1 MKKLIPL
8 FFVVVV
14 LVFAVGGCAKPTP
27 SPTPTPTEPPSPTDT
42 PTPQVGDI
50 WTRPVDEMVYVP
62 EGEFE
67 MGSTDA
73 QVDQALELCNQFVF
87 GCEREWFEWEQPVH
101 TVALDGFWIN
111 RTEVTNAQYQ
121 RCVGAG
127 ECEDPGVSNI
137 HFKDAAKTDHP
148 MMSVDWS
155 EAEAYCEWAGARL
168 PTEAEWEYAARG
180 PDELVFPWGDEFD
193 EARLNYCVVHP
204 SGHGAQCTITNWDD
218 ATIGDDDQRTAPV
231 GSYPE
236 GASWCGALDMA
247 GNVEEWV
254 ADWFGAYPSERQEN
268 PTGPAT
274 GQARVLRGGSW
285 IAYSPPDMRG
295 TNRFG
300 ADTEADSTVGFRCA
314 RDAD

>member
-1 MKKLIPL
+1 MKELVPL
-8 FFVVVV
+8 FVIV
-14 LVFAVGGCAKPTP
+14 LVLVLVGSGCAQPSPTP
-27 SPTPTPTEPPSPTDT
+27 SPTELPPIETPAPQAGATSTRPTDEM
-42 PTPQVGDI
+42 V
-50 WTRPVDEMVYVP
+50 MVYVP
-62 EGEFE
+62 AGEFE
-67 MGSTDA
+67 MGSD
-73 QVDQALELCNQFVF
+73 E
-87 GCEREWFEWEQPVH
+87 GEPWEKPVH
-101 TVALDGFWIN
+101 TVALDGFWID
-111 RTEVTNAQYQ
+111 RTEVTNAHYQ
-121 RCVGAG
+121 RCVEAGKCEAPGAKNV
-127 ECEDPGVSNI
+127 E
-137 HFKDAAKTDHP
+137 FRDAAKTDHP
-148 MMSVDWS
+148 KVLVDWS